1 MSSVNINS
9 ISILGCGW
17 LGLPLGKSLVDKG
30 YSVKG
35 SVRDINQLKLLNKS
49 GIESYYLNINP
60 YVIGKGVNSFL
71 SSQVLIINFPPGR
84 RDDIEQYHKSQFE
97 NLIAEIKLSTISKV
111 IFVSSTSVYP
121 SLNREVVEEDAVS
134 PEKSSGRALLT
145 VEKMLLDSENFETVV
160 LRFGGLIGYDRMPG
174 RFLSGR
180 KKLTGGS
187 SPVNLIHQDDCIG
200 VIEKVLETDVWG
212 EVFNAC
218 ADIHPKRKD
227 YYVEQAKI
235 GGFDPPEFV
244 ENGDSPY
251 KIINSDKLKRLTGY
265 EFIHPDPTAIKES

>member
-1 MSSVNINS
+1 MSNANINS

-17 LGLPLGKSLVDKG
+17 LGLPLAKSLIENG

-35 SVRDINQLKLLNKS
+35 SVRDINQLKLLNDS
-49 GIESYYLNINP
+49 GIEPYYININP
-60 YVIGKGVNSFL
+60 YVVGKDIYNFF
-71 SSQVLIINFPPGR
+71 SSDVLIINFPPGR
-84 RDDIEQYHKSQFE
+84 RDDIESYHKAQFE
-97 NLIAEIKLSTISKV
+97 NLLAELKLGNVGKV

-121 SLNREVVEEDAVS
+121 SLNREVVEEDAVA
-134 PEKSSGRALLT
+134 PEKASGRALLT
-145 VEKMLLDSENFETVV
+145 VEKMLLNSENFDTVV

-180 KKLTGGS
+180 KKLTGGG

-200 VIEKVLETDVWG
+200 VIENILEKDLWG

-218 ADIHPKRKD
+218 SDVHPRRKE
-227 YYVEQAKI
+227 YYIEQAKI
-235 GGFDPPEFV
+235 GGFDPPEFI
-244 ENGDSPY
+244 ENAQSPY

-265 EFIHPDPTAIKES
+265 EFIHPDPTKIKDS

>member
-1 MSSVNINS
+1 MESEGKSS

-17 LGLPLGKSLVDKG
+17 LGLPLAQSLLEKG

-35 SVRDINQLKLLNKS
+35 SVRDVTLLGSLKES
-49 GIESYYLNINP
+49 GIGPYYININP
-60 YVIGKGVNSFL
+60 YVIGKDIYNFL
-71 SSQVLIINFPPGR
+71 SSDVLIINFPPKR
-84 RDDIEQYHKSQFE
+84 RDDIESYHKAQFE
-97 NLIAEIKLSTISKV
+97 NLIAELKLSPNSKV

-121 SLNREVVEEDAVS
+121 NLNREVTEEDSVS

-145 VEKMLLDSENFETVV
+145 VEQMLLDCPDFETVV

-180 KKLTGGS
+180 KKLTGGG

-200 VIEKVLETDVWG
+200 VIETVLETDVWG

-218 ADIHPKRKD
+218 SDVHPKRKD
-227 YYVEQAKI
+227 YYIEQAKI

-244 ENGDSPY
+244 ESDESAY
-251 KIINSDKLKRLTGY
+251 KIINSSKLKRHTGY
-265 EFIHPDPTAIKES
+265 EFIHPDPTTIKDQ